1 MNIQL
6 RSMMIALFAVGIAT
20 AQRVAVLEIDVANA
34 VVYRY
39 DVADADK
46 RAVSATPVPVT
57 IDRAFFDYCLVED
70 IVAINGRTAKGLH
83 MTCATRMGFSPAP
96 RPGFGIADTVINQGR
111 QQCNWE
117 LLSADGRFVGR
128 LVDGGFFPHAVLGGA
143 GAYFGLTGEHVSTG
157 TSRSTSVAEDPSMRR
172 INGGGS
178 GKATFYVVPRFWPEI
193 VSQPEGPAVFH
204 GAGFDQVSN
213 AKLARAGELL
223 VMKAKGLGPTLPLLI
238 PPGVKP
244 FAAEAPFEEV
254 NAPVE
259 VTINGI
265 PAEVVSKIGWPGT
278 LDTYR
283 VDFRVPAGVPAGQA
297 VVRLTSAWISSEEIQ
312 IRIE

>member
-1 MNIQL
+1 MNKRFGYVL
-6 RSMMIALFAVGIAT
+6 AFLAT
-20 AQRVAVLEIDVANA
+20 GGAYAQRVATLEIEVANA

-46 RAVSATPVPVT
+46 RAVSPAPVPVT

-70 IVAINGRTAKGLH
+70 IVSVNGRPAKGLH
-83 MTCATRMGFSPAP
+83 MTCATRMGFSPNP
-96 RPGFGIADTVINQGR
+96 KPGFGIADSAINQGR

-117 LLSADGRFVGR
+117 LLSPDGQFVGR
-128 LVDGGFFPHAVLGGA
+128 LVDGGFYPHAVLGGA

-178 GKATFYVVPRFWPEI
+178 GKATFYVVPRFWPQVLVE
-193 VSQPEGPAVFH
+193 PEGPAVFH
-204 GAGFDQVSN
+204 ADDWSRVTTQ
-213 AKLARAGELL
+213 KPARPGELL
-223 VMKAKGLGPTLPLLI
+223 MMWAKGLGPTRPALV

-244 FAAEAPFEEV
+244 FATEPPYEPV
-254 NAPVE
+254 NSPIDVFVSGVA
-259 VTINGI
+259 
-265 PAEVVSKIGWPGT
+265 AEVVSAIGWPGS

-283 VDFRVPAGVPAGQA
+283 VDFRVPTGGRPGAASLQVS
-297 VVRLTSAWISSEEIQ
+297 SAWVNSDAVELRIQ
-312 IRIE
+312 